1 MSFEQISYRPKP
13 IDKVAGA
20 AAALVLTTAAFT
32 GFGFKKDN
40 APKATVT
47 LVPVLPTVI
56 LVNNNTFDNSPT
68 VSQVIT
74 DVTPKNEIQIGRKWE
89 GQASYY
95 SRDGCIGC
103 SPDMIMAN
111 GKPLDD
117 SQLTAAFNRADLG
130 TKLRITDRENGNSV
144 IVEVTDRGGFEKLG
158 RIIDLSLAAKNSLNC
173 TDLADVLV
181 EEIIS

>member
-1 MSFEQISYRPKP
+1 
-13 IDKVAGA
+13 
-20 AAALVLTTAAFT
+20 
-32 GFGFKKDN
+32 
-40 APKATVT
+40 
-47 LVPVLPTVI
+47 
-56 LVNNNTFDNSPT
+56 
-68 VSQVIT
+68 
-74 DVTPKNEIQIGRKWE
+74 
-89 GQASYY
+89 
-95 SRDGCIGC
+95 
-103 SPDMIMAN
+103 MAN